1 MLAMTLLSLALGQ
14 AGPPALGMDPDSRS
28 ARLLLEP
35 AERPASAAWM
45 WGGAI
50 GGGLAGGAIGL
61 NVALQVSNALPSQ
74 TQSSLN
80 PSLFAGSIAVGL
92 IGGAVSGY
100 LTGKAAREGWLPGK
114 VAVWTVWGL
123 LSTAASV
130 AAMVLFISLITP
142 KPEPLTAGRSP
153 G

>member
-1 MLAMTLLSLALGQ
+1 MLTMTLLSLALGQ
-14 AGPPALGMDPDSRS
+14 AGPPALGTDSSSHS

-35 AERPASAAWM
+35 AEAPASAAWT

-100 LTGKAAREGWLPGK
+100 VTGKAAREGWLPGK
-114 VAVWTVWGL
+114 VAVWSLWGA

-142 KPEPLTAGRSP
+142 RSEPALAGRT